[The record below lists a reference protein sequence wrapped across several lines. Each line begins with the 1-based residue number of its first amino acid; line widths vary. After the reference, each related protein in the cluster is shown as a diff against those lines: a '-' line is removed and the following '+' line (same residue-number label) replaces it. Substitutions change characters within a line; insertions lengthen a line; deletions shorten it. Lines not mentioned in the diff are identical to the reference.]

1 MSGEHANAA
10 SGGVIPSDA
19 AFRVMNTRFSS
30 WYRYELA
37 LLVSAA

>member
-19 AFRVMNTRFSS
+19 AFRVMNTR
-30 WYRYELA
+30 
-37 LLVSAA
+37 LLVGATMSWRY